1 MIKRMVIMLILT
13 GVVLGGVFGFQ
24 MFKASMIEKVMASL
38 ANPPQTVSTT
48 VAASQD
54 WRTGIEAVGSL
65 RAVNGASISAE
76 VPGIVSALH
85 FESGADVKSGDL
97 LIELEATDDIAHLN
111 ALKATADLQRII
123 FERDSRLLKTQAIA
137 QQQVDTDK
145 SNLLNA
151 QALAEQQQALVD
163 YKVVKA
169 PFAGRLGIRQ
179 VDLGQFLPA
188 GTPIVTLQQLDPIY
202 VDFYV
207 PQQSLASIRTGQA
220 VTAKVDT
227 FPDRTFKGEVS
238 SINAQVDTATRTIL
252 IRASVENKDFLLR
265 PGMFATV
272 DIDTGEPQRY
282 VTLPQTAIAYNSYG
296 DIAYLVD
303 DQGKDANGQPKLVV
317 RQTFVTTGATRG
329 DQVAILEGVK
339 DGETV
344 VTTGQVKL
352 RNGTPVH
359 IDNSVQPTNDSNP
372 KPVDK

>member
-1 MIKRMVIMLILT
+1 MIKRMVVMLVLT

-24 MFKASMIEKVMASL
+24 LFKASMIQKVMASL

-48 VAASQD
+48 VATAQD
-54 WRTGIEAVGSL
+54 WRSTLEAVGSV
-65 RAVNGASISAE
+65 RAVNGASLSAE

-85 FESGADVKSGDL
+85 FESGADVKTGDL
-97 LIELEATDDIAHLN
+97 LLELEASDDIAHLN
-111 ALKATADLQRII
+111 ALKATADLQRIV
-123 FERDSRLLKTQAIA
+123 FERDSRLLKNQAIP

-145 SNLLNA
+145 SNLLSA
-151 QALAEQQQALVD
+151 QSLADQQQALVD
-163 YKVVKA
+163 YKSVKA
-169 PFAGRLGIRQ
+169 PFSGRLGIRQ
-179 VDLGQFLPA
+179 VDLGQYLPA

-207 PQQSLASIRTGQA
+207 PQQALASIRKGQP

-227 FPDRTFKGEVS
+227 FPDRSFKGEVS
-238 SINAQVDTATRTIL
+238 SINAQVDTATRTVQ
-252 IRASVENKDFLLR
+252 IRASIENKDFLLL

-272 DIDTGEPQRY
+272 DIETAAPQNY

-303 DQGKDANGQPKLVV
+303 DKGKDASGKPQLVA
-317 RQTFVTTGATRG
+317 RQAFVTTGPTRG
-329 DQVAILEGVK
+329 DQVAILDGVK
-339 DGETV
+339 AGETV
-344 VTTGQVKL
+344 VTAGQLKL

-359 IDNSVQPTNDSNP
+359 VDNTVQPANDSNP

>member
-1 MIKRMVIMLILT
+1 MIKRMVIMLVLT

-24 MFKASMIEKVMASL
+24 LFKASMIQKVMASL

-48 VAASQD
+48 VAAAQD
-54 WRTGIEAVGSL
+54 WRSTLEAVGSV
-65 RAVNGASISAE
+65 RAVNGASLSAE

-85 FESGADVKSGDL
+85 FESGSDVKAGDL
-97 LIELEATDDIAHLN
+97 LLELEASDDIAHLN
-111 ALKATADLQRII
+111 ALKATAELQRIV
-123 FERDSRLLKTQAIA
+123 FERDSRLLKNQAIP

-151 QALAEQQQALVD
+151 QSLADQQQALVD
-163 YKVVKA
+163 YKSVKA
-169 PFAGRLGIRQ
+169 PFSGRLGIRQ

-207 PQQSLASIRTGQA
+207 PQQALASVRKGQP

-227 FPDRTFKGEVS
+227 FPDRSFKGEVS
-238 SINAQVDTATRTIL
+238 SINAQVDTATRTVQ
-252 IRASVENKDFLLR
+252 IRASVENKDFLLL

-272 DIDTGEPQRY
+272 DIETAEPQHY

-303 DQGKDANGQPKLVV
+303 DKGKDANGQPQLVA
-317 RQTFVTTGATRG
+317 RQAFVTTGPTRG
-329 DQVAILEGVK
+329 DQVAILDGVK
-339 DGETV
+339 AGETV
-344 VTTGQVKL
+344 VTAGQLKL

-359 IDNSVQPTNDSNP
+359 VDNTVQPANDSNP